1 MYSLSE
7 RCAKYRCSI
16 MRILLRA
23 RTTLIE
29 WPRPTYYM
37 RYIYIAHCVNVAD
50 IRVTLK
56 PRLSA
61 QREFQ
66 FVSVTEFMRKL

>member
-1 MYSLSE
+1 MHSLPE
-7 RCAKYRCSI
+7 RREISPRHYAYIIAGTHFVIERP
-16 MRILLRA
+16 
-23 RTTLIE
+23 RT
-29 WPRPTYYM
+29 RV
-37 RYIYIAHCVNVAD
+37 YIARRVNVAT

-66 FVSVTEFMRKL
+66 FVLGVDLCENFNEI